1 LGIEYNSGATV
12 LQLYARDNGTG
23 GLVLDEFVGYGS
35 AGRLSPG
42 NFAVVAEGTTNNPAQ
57 TPNYE

>member
-1 LGIEYNSGATV
+1 M
-12 LQLYARDNGTG
+12 QLYARDNGTG